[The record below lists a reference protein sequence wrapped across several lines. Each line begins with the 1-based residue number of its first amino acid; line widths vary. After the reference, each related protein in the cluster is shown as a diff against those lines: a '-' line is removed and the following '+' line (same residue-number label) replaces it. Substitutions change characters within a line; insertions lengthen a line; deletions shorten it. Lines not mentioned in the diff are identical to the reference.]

1 MSMLEQTKKLLKEQG
16 AFSGSQN
23 EYLQRVVDAISFPT
37 INIRM
42 KSVVAV
48 AQLTAF
54 ASQFRRNLQLWD
66 DITEVP
72 VNAISFSIC
81 GSGSGKDSSVKAA
94 RKCFDSGYEAIEE
107 TTQAVAVQNAI
118 AMAKKEGLPNPSDEA
133 IYRQYLVPI
142 PPIDIMPTTGPGLIQ
157 HINDIGAL
165 GIGAGLMYT
174 G

>member
-1 MSMLEQTKKLLKEQG
+1 VSMLEQTKKLLKEQG

-48 AQLTAF
+48 AQLTSF

-72 VNAISFSIC
+72 INAISLIIC

-94 RKCFDSGYEAIEE
+94 RKCFDTGYEAVEE
-107 TTQAVAVQNAI
+107 VTQAITIQNAI
-118 AMAKKEGLPNPSDEA
+118 NMAKEEGLPNPSDEA
-133 IYRQYLVPI
+133 IYRQYLAPI
-142 PPIDIMPTTGPGLIQ
+142 PPVDIMPTTGPGLIQ

-165 GIGAGLMYT
+165 GIGAGTLYT